1 VKVFDGCSKE
11 NSTKY
16 YDLFIHFSGK
26 KNIFIFKKLILSFD
40 LILLAE

>member
-1 VKVFDGCSKE
+1 MVAAKKTQRNIMTYS
-11 NSTKY
+11 
-16 YDLFIHFSGK
+16 FIFQKK